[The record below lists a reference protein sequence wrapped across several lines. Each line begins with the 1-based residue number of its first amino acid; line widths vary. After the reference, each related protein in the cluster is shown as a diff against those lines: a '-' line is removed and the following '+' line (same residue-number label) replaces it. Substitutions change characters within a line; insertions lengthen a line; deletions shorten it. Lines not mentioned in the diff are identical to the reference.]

1 MTSSD
6 DGSEQ
11 PWRPQRQRSAN
22 ERLLWDRLRSAGA
35 ASRAQLA
42 RETGLSKPTV
52 SSALAA
58 LEQAGLVREAGTH
71 APERG
76 RAAVLYAPDPTAG
89 YALGL
94 DIGRSWV
101 RVALAD
107 LDGTVVARSDVR
119 NRARTANAVAD
130 LAVSAAR
137 GLVADSAVDAHKVT
151 RAVVGTPG
159 VYDEDERR
167 VRHARQLPGW
177 GRPGLIDRIRDGL
190 GLPVAVQNDANL
202 AALGEYAYGVG
213 AGSRLFVYVSI
224 GTGLGMGIVSEGRL
238 FTGAHGG
245 AGEIGFLPWPGR
257 REPARTDGPPGGM
270 EDAVCAQAVV
280 RAARGHGM
288 TGPLT
293 AKDVFDAARAG
304 DTAAARAVEQEGERL
319 AHTVAAVTAVLDPD
333 LVVLGGGIGRG
344 ADLLLRT
351 VRRSLRTLTPLRPK
365 VAAGA
370 LGEDA
375 VLLGAVATALGAARD
390 LAFEGRRPQEGPAA
404 RPDGAPRVSAA
415 EPAGAVRA
423 GARQEPE
430 GPAGP
435 GAAGTPAGSAR

>member
-6 DGSEQ
+6 EGAEQ
-11 PWRPQRQRSAN
+11 PWNPRRQRSAN
-22 ERLLWDRLRSAGA
+22 ERLLWDRLRSGGA

-76 RAAVLYAPDPTAG
+76 RIAVLYAPDPTAG
-89 YALGL
+89 HALGL
-94 DIGRSWV
+94 DIGRSWL

-119 NRARTANAVAD
+119 NQARTANGMAD

-137 GLVADSAVDAHKVT
+137 GLVADSGLDPDKVT
-151 RAVVGTPG
+151 QAVVGTPG
-159 VYDEDERR
+159 VFDEDERR
-167 VRHARQLPGW
+167 VRYARQLPGW
-177 GRPGLIDRIRDGL
+177 SRPGLLDRIRDGL

-202 AALGEYAYGVG
+202 AALGEYTYGVG
-213 AGSRLFVYVSI
+213 AGSRLFVYIMI
-224 GTGLGMGIVSEGRL
+224 GTGLGMGIVNEGRL

-257 REPARTDGPPGGM
+257 REPERATDGTADSTADSTADGTADSM
-270 EDAVCAQAVV
+270 EDAVSAGAVV
-280 RAARGHGM
+280 QTARAHGM

-293 AKDVFDAARAG
+293 AKDVFDAARTG
-304 DTAAARAVEQEGERL
+304 DAAAARAVELEGERL
-319 AHTVAAVTAVLDPD
+319 AHTVAAVSAVLDPD
-333 LVVLGGGIGRG
+333 LVVLGGGVGRN
-344 ADLLLRT
+344 ADLLLHT
-351 VRRSLRTLTPLRPK
+351 VRQTLRTLTPLRPK
-365 VAAGA
+365 VAPSS

-375 VLLGAVATALGAARD
+375 VLLGAVATALDAARD
-390 LAFEGRRPQEGPAA
+390 LAFEGR
-404 RPDGAPRVSAA
+404 
-415 EPAGAVRA
+415 
-423 GARQEPE
+423 
-430 GPAGP
+430 
-435 GAAGTPAGSAR
+435 

>member
-6 DGSEQ
+6 EGAEQ
-11 PWRPQRQRSAN
+11 PWNPQRQRSAN
-22 ERLLWDRLRSAGA
+22 ERLLWDRLRSGGA

-76 RAAVLYAPDPTAG
+76 RIAVLYAPDPTAG

-94 DIGRSWV
+94 DIGRSWL

-119 NRARTANAVAD
+119 NQARTANSMAD

-137 GLVADSAVDAHKVT
+137 GLVADSALDPGKVT
-151 RAVVGTPG
+151 QAVVGTPG

-167 VRHARQLPGW
+167 VRYAQQLPGW
-177 GRPGLIDRIRDGL
+177 GRPGLLDRIRDGL

-202 AALGEYAYGVG
+202 AALGEYTYGVG
-213 AGSRLFVYVSI
+213 AGSRLFVYVMI
-224 GTGLGMGIVSEGRL
+224 GTGLGMGIVNEGRL

-245 AGEIGFLPWPGR
+245 AGEIGFLPWAGH
-257 REPARTDGPPGGM
+257 REPEPEADSM
-270 EDAVCAQAVV
+270 EDAVSAEAVV
-280 RAARGHGM
+280 QTARAHGM

-304 DTAAARAVEQEGERL
+304 DAAAARAVELEGERL
-319 AHTVAAVTAVLDPD
+319 AHTVAAVSAVLDPD
-333 LVVLGGGIGRG
+333 LVVLGGGVGHN
-344 ADLLLRT
+344 ADLLRT
-351 VRRSLRTLTPLRPK
+351 VRQTLRTLTPLRPK
-365 VAAGA
+365 VAPSS

-375 VLLGAVATALGAARD
+375 VLLGAVATALDAARD
-390 LAFEGRRPQEGPAA
+390 LAFEGRR
-404 RPDGAPRVSAA
+404 VTA
-415 EPAGAVRA
+415 EPAAAVRA
-423 GARQEPE
+423 AAP
-430 GPAGP
+430 PA
-435 GAAGTPAGSAR
+435 AAGRA